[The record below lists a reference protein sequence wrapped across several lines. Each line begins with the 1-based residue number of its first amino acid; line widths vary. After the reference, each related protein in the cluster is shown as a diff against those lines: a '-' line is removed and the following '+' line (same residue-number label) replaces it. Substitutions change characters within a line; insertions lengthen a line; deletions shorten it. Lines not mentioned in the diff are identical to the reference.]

1 MDAQHRSASLCVS
14 ACLYESVSSAAT
26 PDAADRSRPA
36 GRHERRHRDVTVS
49 LHQWLPLTYA
59 TVDTVSGVS
68 HTDRPVS
75 LAVSRLAASMTQYSD
90 GEKYSP
96 QA

>member
-1 MDAQHRSASLCVS
+1 M
-14 ACLYESVSSAAT
+14 
-26 PDAADRSRPA
+26 
-36 GRHERRHRDVTVS
+36 TVS